1 MLEEREIGDGIE
13 EGSLMEARVHII
25 KTRTYSKCWSYARQV
40 LMARGIDWMRQDIIA
55 SAADFGRQ
63 LALMKDR
70 EVAKLYNKGG
80 YTSGHAIFNN
90 FVNGSTTAGIT
101 NGLLYDGKPLFAL
114 SANNHPNWLGV
125 NTYFNATANSLSE
138 ANLRTAKIQINVT
151 NAKDELDRQYQQR
164 ATTLMVPPNLEDSA
178 KSILNAQ
185 QAQGSANWGGNPH
198 GDMDLIVWNLLED
211 TDAWYV
217 LARSDMGSA
226 GRGPRGIVVYDDPAG
241 VETFWVHDLADGD
254 KVKVYAN
261 CYMGL
266 YCYDWRAVQSNALAT
281 S

>member
-1 MLEEREIGDGIE
+1 MSAWTLIE
-13 EGSLMEARVHII
+13 TLLLALLFFASLLVVWRVVHPGSLRRAR
-25 KTRTYSKCWSYARQV
+25 T
-40 LMARGIDWMRQDIIA
+40 D
-55 SAADFGRQ
+55 
-63 LALMKDR
+63 LALSLLTPL
-70 EVAKLYNKGG
+70 AG
-80 YTSGHAIFNN
+80 YWLALRATSPIAEI
-90 FVNGSTTAGIT
+90 
-101 NGLLYDGKPLFAL
+101 
-114 SANNHPNWLGV
+114 
-125 NTYFNATANSLSE
+125 
-138 ANLRTAKIQINVT
+138 LRTADQLRPTRLGDRLEVRGT
-151 NAKDELDRQYQQR
+151 KDELDRQYQQR

-211 TDAWYV
+211 TNAWYV